1 MHRRKKIAE
10 NCLRGAE
17 SARGKSEDA
26 EIFTKIPLH
35 FAVVSAIIP
44 SYLFF
49 TGDKMTARFTR
60 TDERE
65 FKIQFTR
72 KALALLIVPLIIE
85 QTLGL
90 LMGIVDTMMVSGLG
104 DAAVSGV
111 SLVDMLCALF
121 INMFSALATTAPSV
135 RVIPQKPDGVRSGC
149 W

>member
-10 NCLRGAE
+10 NLLRGAE

-49 TGDKMTARFTR
+49 TGDKMTARFTK

-111 SLVDMLCALF
+111 NPNCCVMYVGIQNTTLVLITPVIIA
-121 INMFSALATTAPSV
+121 INVNL
-135 RVIPQKPDGVRSGC
+135 II
-149 W
+149 